1 GGVVALLEG
10 NLHGPVLRHGDPR
23 VELIGAG
30 EIAVHDDRLAPRD
43 VPSQEFLGHLP
54 AAALGSFRL
63 AAAPGTWAHLASPER
78 LSSTRLGRAPPTRL
92 KGIPGRHTSGGRS
105 KSVADKLCD
114 RAVPAHRNPWSR

>member
-1 GGVVALLEG
+1 DVWVGGPGAHEELSPKPDPPARRRRKERVEQAVAGGVVALLEG

-63 AAAPGTWAHLASPER
+63 AAAPGTWAHVASPER
-78 LSSTRLGRAPPTRL
+78 LSSTR
-92 KGIPGRHTSGGRS
+92 
-105 KSVADKLCD
+105 
-114 RAVPAHRNPWSR
+114 